1 MFSFL
6 SEATRIKGSELNFC
20 FVCFKTSALV
30 QSSALSQASL
40 RVVWK
45 LTINGFLRGIMVGQ
59 GRALIKRLVVG
70 ADSAD
75 APVQLELS
83 AVRHSVTF
91 TWARTVASDWSV
103 SREGLGVVVVVVV
116 RSASTGA
123 RLNAGCEASQ
133 FSVLLA
139 LHTQIHSIEG
149 CRASWD
155 SLSVRCQDILWHNG
169 RTAVEILAVRC
180 CRRLQVK
187 MQYLI

>member
-6 SEATRIKGSELNFC
+6 SEATHIKGSVLNFC
-20 FVCFKTSALV
+20 FAGFKTSALV

-83 AVRHSVTF
+83 AVRQSVTF
-91 TWARTVASDWSV
+91 TWAQTVASDWSV
-103 SREGLGVVVVVVV
+103 SREGLGVVVA
-116 RSASTGA
+116 RSDSMGA
-123 RLNAGCEASQ
+123 HLNAGCEASQ
-133 FSVLLA
+133 CNVWLA

-155 SLSVRCQDILWHNG
+155 SLSVRCQDILWHTG
-169 RTAVEILAVRC
+169 RTAVEILRC
-180 CRRLQVK
+180 CLVTAGK
-187 MQYLI
+187 NAVFNPNML